1 MINLPSST
9 FVGKVVPK
17 EKFYSKCAVNTATKN
32 LFVKYVEQI
41 VWQNKLTA
49 QTMAA
54 EKGLL
59 VNEIDVFEVKMKSFD
74 CPRKLF
80 EFIDQN
86 LHHHNIFVLTYDDKA
101 KLFVNFKE
109 KEKDETFLESFETS
123 WKPADEP
130 AFNLSG
136 SNMDEIYESI
146 VRSADSSNAVAS
158 LSSLSL
164 PKGEA
169 IYKTRDFSPLVVLGS
184 KEQQS
189 KTSLKDYIIQS
200 KQNAKIQAQI
210 EKLEKKLA
218 NEKQFNR
225 QMEIRAEI
233 RNLERIIDFS
243 T

>member
-86 LHHHNIFVLTYDDKA
+86 LHHHNVFVLTYDDKA

-109 KEKDETFLESFETS
+109 KEKDESFLESFETS
-123 WKPADEP
+123 WKPADDP
-130 AFNLSG
+130 VLNLSG

-146 VRSADSSNAVAS
+146 VRSAVPDNVIAS
-158 LSSLSL
+158 
-164 PKGEA
+164 EA
-169 IYKTRDFSPLVVLGS
+169 K
-184 KEQQS
+184 QS
-189 KTSLKDYIIQS
+189 KTSLKDDIIQS

-210 EKLEKKLA
+210 KKLEKKLA

-225 QMEIRAEI
+225 QAEIRAEI
-233 RNLERIIDFS
+233 RKLEKDAKL
-243 T
+243 

>member
-9 FVGKVVPK
+9 YVGKNVPK

-59 VNEIDVFEVKMKSFD
+59 VNEIDVFEVKMKSFE

-86 LHHHNIFVLTYDDKA
+86 LHHHNVFVLTYDDKA

-109 KEKDETFLESFETS
+109 KEKDETFLEAFETP

-130 AFNLSG
+130 IFNLSG
-136 SNMDEIYESI
+136 SNMDEIYESV
-146 VRSADSSNAVAS
+146 VRSAAPDNVIAS
-158 LSSLSL
+158 
-164 PKGEA
+164 EA
-169 IYKTRDFSPLVVLGS
+169 K
-184 KEQQS
+184 QS
-189 KTSLKDYIIQS
+189 KPSLKDYILQT

-225 QMEIRAEI
+225 QVEIRAEI
-233 RNLERIIDFS
+233 RKLEKEMGKC
-243 T
+243 

>member
-74 CPRKLF
+74 CPHKLF

-86 LHHHNIFVLTYDDKA
+86 LYHHNVFVLTYDDKA

-109 KEKDETFLESFETS
+109 KEKDESFLESFETP

-130 AFNLSG
+130 IFNLSG

-164 PKGEA
+164 PKGDA
-169 IYKTRDFSPLVVLGS
+169 K
-184 KEQQS
+184 QS
-189 KTSLKDYIIQS
+189 KPSLKDYIVQS

-225 QMEIRAEI
+225 QVEIRAEI
-233 RNLERIIDFS
+233 KRLEKELQ
-243 T
+243 

>member
-17 EKFYSKCAVNTATKN
+17 EKIYSKCAVNTATKN

-74 CPRKLF
+74 CPRRLF

-109 KEKDETFLESFETS
+109 KEKDESFLESFETP
-123 WKPADEP
+123 WKPADE
-130 AFNLSG
+130 AVFNLFG

-146 VRSADSSNAVAS
+146 VRNAAPNYVIARS
-158 LSSLSL
+158 
-164 PKGEA
+164 EA
-169 IYKTRDFSPLVVLGS
+169 TK
-184 KEQQS
+184 QS
-189 KTSLKDYIIQS
+189 KTSLKDYIVQS

-225 QMEIRAEI
+225 QVEIRAEI
-233 RNLERIIDFS
+233 RKLEKEMGKC
-243 T
+243 

>member
-86 LHHHNIFVLTYDDKA
+86 LHHHNVFVLTYDDKA

-109 KEKDETFLESFETS
+109 KEKDETFLESFETP
-123 WKPADEP
+123 WKPAAEP
-130 AFNLSG
+130 VFNLSG

-164 PKGEA
+164 PKGDA
-169 IYKTRDFSPLVVLGS
+169 KQFKP
-184 KEQQS
+184 
-189 KTSLKDYIIQS
+189 SLKDYIIQN

-210 EKLEKKLA
+210 EKLEKRLA

-225 QMEIRAEI
+225 QVEIRAEI
-233 RNLERIIDFS
+233 RKLEKEI
-243 T
+243 

>member
-1 MINLPSST
+1 
-9 FVGKVVPK
+9 
-17 EKFYSKCAVNTATKN
+17 
-32 LFVKYVEQI
+32 
-41 VWQNKLTA
+41 
-49 QTMAA
+49 MAS

-59 VNEIDVFEVKMKSFD
+59 VHEIDVFEVKMKSFD

-109 KEKDETFLESFETS
+109 KEKDETFLESFES
-123 WKPADEP
+123 PWQPADEP

-164 PKGEA
+164 PKGDA
-169 IYKTRDFSPLVVLGS
+169 KQFKP
-184 KEQQS
+184 
-189 KTSLKDYIIQS
+189 SLKDYIIQN

-210 EKLEKKLA
+210 EKLEKRLA

-225 QMEIRAEI
+225 QVEIRAEI
-233 RNLERIIDFS
+233 RKLEKL
-243 T
+243 

>member
-9 FVGKVVPK
+9 YVGKNVPK
-17 EKFYSKCAVNTATKN
+17 EKFYSKCAVSTAVKN

-59 VNEIDVFEVKMKSFD
+59 VNEIDVFEVKMRVAE

-86 LHHHNIFVLTYDDKA
+86 LHHHNVFVLTYEGQT

-109 KEKDETFLESFETS
+109 KEKDETFLESFETP
-123 WKPADEP
+123 WKTADEP
-130 AFNLSG
+130 VFNLFG

-146 VRSADSSNAVAS
+146 VRSAAPDYVIARS
-158 LSSLSL
+158 
-164 PKGEA
+164 EA
-169 IYKTRDFSPLVVLGS
+169 TK
-184 KEQQS
+184 QS

-200 KQNAKIQAQI
+200 KQNQKIKVQI

-218 NEKQFNR
+218 SEKQFNR
-225 QMEIRAEI
+225 QVEIRAEI
-233 RNLERIIDFS
+233 KHLRKEIENEKLKSSKICG
-243 T
+243 

>member
-9 FVGKVVPK
+9 YVGKNVPK

-59 VNEIDVFEVKMKSFD
+59 VNEIDVFEVKMKSFE

-86 LHHHNIFVLTYDDKA
+86 LHHHNVFVLTYDDKA

-109 KEKDETFLESFETS
+109 KEKDETFLEAFETP

-130 AFNLSG
+130 IFNLSG
-136 SNMDEIYESI
+136 SNMDEIYESV
-146 VRSADSSNAVAS
+146 VRSAAPDNVIAS
-158 LSSLSL
+158 
-164 PKGEA
+164 EA
-169 IYKTRDFSPLVVLGS
+169 K
-184 KEQQS
+184 QS
-189 KTSLKDYIIQS
+189 KPSLKDYILQT

-225 QMEIRAEI
+225 QVEIRAEI
-233 RNLERIIDFS
+233 RKLEKSFREVTDVS
-243 T
+243 

>member
-1 MINLPSST
+1 MINLPSLT
-9 FVGKVVPK
+9 YVGKNVPK
-17 EKFYSKCAVNTATKN
+17 EKFYSKCAVSTAVKN

-59 VNEIDVFEVKMKSFD
+59 VNEIDVFEVKMRVAE

-86 LHHHNIFVLTYDDKA
+86 LHHHNIFVLTYEDQT

-109 KEKDETFLESFETS
+109 KEKDTTFLEVFETP
-123 WKPADEP
+123 WKPTDTPIFDLA
-130 AFNLSG
+130 G

-146 VRSADSSNAVAS
+146 VRSADAAS
-158 LSSLSL
+158 VIATSDVPSHVI
-164 PKGEA
+164 A
-169 IYKTRDFSPLVVLGS
+169 SPEGAW
-184 KEQQS
+184 QS

-200 KQNAKIQAQI
+200 KQNSKIKAQI

-233 RNLERIIDFS
+233 KKLEKTYFV
-243 T
+243 

>member
-86 LHHHNIFVLTYDDKA
+86 LHHHNVFVLTYDDKA

-109 KEKDETFLESFETS
+109 KEKDETFLEAFETP
-123 WKPADEP
+123 WMPADEP
-130 AFNLSG
+130 RFNLSG

-146 VRSADSSNAVAS
+146 VRSACAATPFHVIAS
-158 LSSLSL
+158 
-164 PKGEA
+164 EA
-169 IYKTRDFSPLVVLGS
+169 K
-184 KEQQS
+184 QS
-189 KTSLKDYIIQS
+189 KASLKDYIIQS

-225 QMEIRAEI
+225 QVEIRAEI
-233 RNLERIIDFS
+233 KKLQKL
-243 T
+243 

>member
-32 LFVKYVEQI
+32 LFVKYIEQI

-54 EKGLL
+54 GKGLL
-59 VNEIDVFEVKMKSFD
+59 VNEIDVFEVKMKSYE

-86 LHHHNIFVLTYDDKA
+86 LHHHNVFVLTYDGKA

-109 KEKDETFLESFETS
+109 KEKDETFLESFETP
-123 WKPADEP
+123 WTPADEP
-130 AFNLSG
+130 IFNLSG

-146 VRSADSSNAVAS
+146 VRSAGSSNAVAS

-169 IYKTRDFSPLVVLGS
+169 IYKTRDFSPLVALGS
-184 KEQQS
+184 KEQQF
-189 KTSLKDYIIQS
+189 KPSLKDYIIQS

-225 QMEIRAEI
+225 QVEIRAEI
-233 RNLERIIDFS
+233 RKLNKE
-243 T
+243 

>member
-17 EKFYSKCAVNTATKN
+17 EKFYSKCAVNTVTKN

-86 LHHHNIFVLTYDDKA
+86 LHHHNVFVLTYDGKA

-109 KEKDETFLESFETS
+109 KEKDETFLDAFETP
-123 WKPADEP
+123 WKPADESV
-130 AFNLSG
+130 FNLFG

-146 VRSADSSNAVAS
+146 VRSAGSSNAVAS

-164 PKGEA
+164 PKGE
-169 IYKTRDFSPLVVLGS
+169 TM
-184 KEQQS
+184 QS
-189 KTSLKDYIIQS
+189 KTSLKDYIIQN
-200 KQNAKIQAQI
+200 KQNAKIKAQI

-225 QMEIRAEI
+225 QVEIRAEI
-233 RNLERIIDFS
+233 KRLEKELQ
-243 T
+243 

>member
-1 MINLPSST
+1 MINQPSST

-86 LHHHNIFVLTYDDKA
+86 LHHHNVFVLTYDDKA
-101 KLFVNFKE
+101 KLFVNYKE
-109 KEKDETFLESFETS
+109 KEKDETFLESFETL
-123 WKPADEP
+123 WTPANEP
-130 AFNLSG
+130 IFNLSG

-164 PKGEA
+164 PKGDA
-169 IYKTRDFSPLVVLGS
+169 GRS
-184 KEQQS
+184 KQ
-189 KTSLKDYIIQS
+189 SLKDYIVQS
-200 KQNAKIQAQI
+200 KQNQKIKAQI

-225 QMEIRAEI
+225 QVEIRAEI
-233 RNLERIIDFS
+233 RKLEKSFREVTDVS
-243 T
+243 

>member
-86 LHHHNIFVLTYDDKA
+86 LHHHNVFVLTYDDKA

-109 KEKDETFLESFETS
+109 KEKDETFLESFETP
-123 WKPADEP
+123 WMPTDEP
-130 AFNLSG
+130 IFNLSG

-146 VRSADSSNAVAS
+146 VRNAAPDYVIARS
-158 LSSLSL
+158 
-164 PKGEA
+164 EA
-169 IYKTRDFSPLVVLGS
+169 TK
-184 KEQQS
+184 QS

-200 KQNAKIQAQI
+200 KQNAKIKAQI

-225 QMEIRAEI
+225 QVEIRAEI
-233 RNLERIIDFS
+233 RKLKKKFS
-243 T
+243 I

>member
-86 LHHHNIFVLTYDDKA
+86 LHHHNVFVLTYDDKA

-109 KEKDETFLESFETS
+109 KEKDETFLESFETP

-130 AFNLSG
+130 IFNLSG

-146 VRSADSSNAVAS
+146 VRSAAPDNVIAS
-158 LSSLSL
+158 
-164 PKGEA
+164 EA
-169 IYKTRDFSPLVVLGS
+169 K
-184 KEQQS
+184 QS
-189 KTSLKDYIIQS
+189 KPSLKDYILQT
-200 KQNAKIQAQI
+200 KQNQKIKALI

-225 QMEIRAEI
+225 QVEIRAEI
-233 RNLERIIDFS
+233 KSLEKEMGKC
-243 T
+243 

>member
-17 EKFYSKCAVNTATKN
+17 EKFYSRCAVNTATKN
-32 LFVKYVEQI
+32 LFAKYVEQI

-59 VNEIDVFEVKMKSFD
+59 VNEIHVFEVKMKSFD

-86 LHHHNIFVLTYDDKA
+86 LHHHNVFVLTYDDKA

-109 KEKDETFLESFETS
+109 KEKDESFLESFETP

-130 AFNLSG
+130 VFNLFG

-164 PKGEA
+164 PKGDA
-169 IYKTRDFSPLVVLGS
+169 K
-184 KEQQS
+184 QS

-200 KQNAKIQAQI
+200 KQHVKIQAQI

-225 QMEIRAEI
+225 QVEIRAEI
-233 RNLERIIDFS
+233 RKLKKEMK

>member
-59 VNEIDVFEVKMKSFD
+59 VNEIDVFEIKMKSFE

-109 KEKDETFLESFETS
+109 KEKDESFLESFETL
-123 WKPADEP
+123 WKSADEP
-130 AFNLSG
+130 VFNLSG

-169 IYKTRDFSPLVVLGS
+169 
-184 KEQQS
+184 EQS
-189 KTSLKDYIIQS
+189 KPSLKDYIIQN
-200 KQNAKIQAQI
+200 KQNAKIKAQI

-225 QMEIRAEI
+225 QVEIRAEI
-233 RNLERIIDFS
+233 RKLEKELL
-243 T
+243 

>member
-9 FVGKVVPK
+9 YVGKVVPK
-17 EKFYSKCAVNTATKN
+17 EKFYSKCAVSTAVKN

-41 VWQNKLTA
+41 VWHGKLTA
-49 QTMAA
+49 QTMAT

-59 VNEIDVFEVKMKSFD
+59 VNEIDLFEVKMKLAE

-86 LHHHNIFVLTYDDKA
+86 LHHHNVFVLTFDNQE

-109 KEKDETFLESFETS
+109 KEKDTTFLEAFETS
-123 WKPADEP
+123 WRPADTP
-130 AFNLSG
+130 VFDLAG

-146 VRSADSSNAVAS
+146 VRSAAPNLVAETCAASSHVIATSDGPRSDSS
-158 LSSLSL
+158 
-164 PKGEA
+164 
-169 IYKTRDFSPLVVLGS
+169 LVIARS
-184 KEQQS
+184 ETTKQS
-189 KTSLKDYIIQS
+189 KQSLKDYIIQN
-200 KQNAKIQAQI
+200 KQNAKIKAQI

-233 RNLERIIDFS
+233 KKLEKP
-243 T
+243 

>member
-109 KEKDETFLESFETS
+109 KEKDETFLESFETP
-123 WKPADEP
+123 WMPADEP

-146 VRSADSSNAVAS
+146 VCSAAS
-158 LSSLSL
+158 DYVIASEV
-164 PKGEA
+164 K
-169 IYKTRDFSPLVVLGS
+169 
-184 KEQQS
+184 QS
-189 KTSLKDYIIQS
+189 KTSLKDYIIQN

-225 QMEIRAEI
+225 QVEIRAEI
-233 RNLERIIDFS
+233 KRLEKL
-243 T
+243 

>member
-74 CPRKLF
+74 CARKLF
-80 EFIDQN
+80 ELIDQN
-86 LHHHNIFVLTYDDKA
+86 LHHHNVFVLTYDDKA

-109 KEKDETFLESFETS
+109 KEKDETFLESFETP
-123 WKPADEP
+123 WTPAGEP
-130 AFNLSG
+130 VFNLSG

-146 VRSADSSNAVAS
+146 VRSAAPDNVIAS
-158 LSSLSL
+158 
-164 PKGEA
+164 EA
-169 IYKTRDFSPLVVLGS
+169 K
-184 KEQQS
+184 QS
-189 KTSLKDYIIQS
+189 KPSLKDYIIQN
-200 KQNAKIQAQI
+200 KQNAKIKAQI

-225 QMEIRAEI
+225 QVEIRAEI
-233 RNLERIIDFS
+233 RKLEKELL
-243 T
+243 

>member
-59 VNEIDVFEVKMKSFD
+59 VNEIDVFEVRMKSFE

-109 KEKDETFLESFETS
+109 KEKDESFLEFFETP
-123 WKPADEP
+123 WKPIAEP

-146 VRSADSSNAVAS
+146 VRSAAPDYVIANSR
-158 LSSLSL
+158 SLSL

-169 IYKTRDFSPLVVLGS
+169 K
-184 KEQQS
+184 QS
-189 KTSLKDYIIQS
+189 KASLKDYIIQS

-233 RNLERIIDFS
+233 KRLEKL
-243 T
+243 

>member
-86 LHHHNIFVLTYDDKA
+86 LHHHNVFVLTYDDKA

-109 KEKDETFLESFETS
+109 KEKDETFLESFETP

-130 AFNLSG
+130 IFNLSG

-146 VRSADSSNAVAS
+146 VRSAAPDNVIAS
-158 LSSLSL
+158 
-164 PKGEA
+164 EA
-169 IYKTRDFSPLVVLGS
+169 K
-184 KEQQS
+184 QS
-189 KTSLKDYIIQS
+189 KPSLKDYILQT
-200 KQNAKIQAQI
+200 KQNQKIKALI

-225 QMEIRAEI
+225 QVEIRDEI
-233 RNLERIIDFS
+233 KSLEKEMGKC
-243 T
+243 

>member
-54 EKGLL
+54 EKGIL
-59 VNEIDVFEVKMKSFD
+59 VNEIDVFEVKTKSLE

-86 LHHHNIFVLTYDDKA
+86 LHHHNVFVLTYDDKA

-109 KEKDETFLESFETS
+109 KEKDETFLESFES
-123 WKPADEP
+123 PWQPADEP
-130 AFNLSG
+130 VFNLSG

-146 VRSADSSNAVAS
+146 VRSADSSCVIASSSAVIANSSVVIAS
-158 LSSLSL
+158 GTKQSL
-164 PKGEA
+164 
-169 IYKTRDFSPLVVLGS
+169 
-184 KEQQS
+184 KEQI
-189 KTSLKDYIIQS
+189 LQS

-225 QMEIRAEI
+225 QVEIRAEI
-233 RNLERIIDFS
+233 KKLEKSIDS
-243 T
+243 

>member
-32 LFVKYVEQI
+32 LFIKYVEQI

-86 LHHHNIFVLTYDDKA
+86 LHHHNVFVLTYDDKA

-109 KEKDETFLESFETS
+109 KEKDETFLEAFETP

-130 AFNLSG
+130 IFNLSG

-146 VRSADSSNAVAS
+146 VRSAAPDNVIAS
-158 LSSLSL
+158 
-164 PKGEA
+164 EA
-169 IYKTRDFSPLVVLGS
+169 K
-184 KEQQS
+184 QS
-189 KTSLKDYIIQS
+189 RPSLKDYIIQN
-200 KQNAKIQAQI
+200 KQNAKIKAQI

-225 QMEIRAEI
+225 QVEIRAEI
-233 RNLERIIDFS
+233 RKLEKEL
-243 T
+243 

>member
-86 LHHHNIFVLTYDDKA
+86 LHHHNVFVLTYDDKA

-109 KEKDETFLESFETS
+109 KEKDESFLESFETP
-123 WKPADEP
+123 WKPIAEP

-146 VRSADSSNAVAS
+146 VRSAAPDYVIAS
-158 LSSLSL
+158 
-164 PKGEA
+164 EA
-169 IYKTRDFSPLVVLGS
+169 K
-184 KEQQS
+184 QS
-189 KTSLKDYIIQS
+189 KPSLKDYIIQS
-200 KQNAKIQAQI
+200 KQNAKIKAQI

-225 QMEIRAEI
+225 QVEIRAEI
-233 RNLERIIDFS
+233 RKLEKSFREVTDVS
-243 T
+243 

>member
-74 CPRKLF
+74 CPRRLF

-86 LHHHNIFVLTYDDKA
+86 LHHHNVFVLTYDDKA

-109 KEKDETFLESFETS
+109 KEKDESFLESFETP
-123 WKPADEP
+123 WKPIAEP
-130 AFNLSG
+130 AFNLFG

-164 PKGEA
+164 SKGEA
-169 IYKTRDFSPLVVLGS
+169 
-184 KEQQS
+184 EQP
-189 KTSLKDYIIQS
+189 KPSLKDYIVQS

-210 EKLEKKLA
+210 VKLEKKLA
-218 NEKQFNR
+218 NEKQFNK
-225 QMEIRAEI
+225 QVEIRAEI
-233 RNLERIIDFS
+233 RKLEKEMRKC
-243 T
+243 

>member
-54 EKGLL
+54 GNGLL
-59 VNEIDVFEVKMKSFD
+59 VNEIDVFEVKMKSFE

-86 LHHHNIFVLTYDDKA
+86 LHHHNVFVLTYDDKA

-109 KEKDETFLESFETS
+109 KEKDETFLESFETP
-123 WKPADEP
+123 WNPIAEP

-146 VRSADSSNAVAS
+146 VRSAGAANVLTDFR
-158 LSSLSL
+158 SLSL

-169 IYKTRDFSPLVVLGS
+169 
-184 KEQQS
+184 EQP
-189 KTSLKDYIIQS
+189 KPSLKDYIVQS

-210 EKLEKKLA
+210 VKLEKKLA
-218 NEKQFNR
+218 NEKQFNK
-225 QMEIRAEI
+225 QVEIRAEI
-233 RNLERIIDFS
+233 RKLEKEMRKC
-243 T
+243 

>member
-9 FVGKVVPK
+9 YVGKNVPK
-17 EKFYSKCAVNTATKN
+17 EKFYSKCAVSTAVKN

-59 VNEIDVFEVKMKSFD
+59 VNEIDVFEVKMRVAE

-86 LHHHNIFVLTYDDKA
+86 LHHHNIFVLTYEGQT

-109 KEKDETFLESFETS
+109 KEKDTIFLEAFETP
-123 WKPADEP
+123 WKPAEEP
-130 AFNLSG
+130 VFDLSG
-136 SNMDEIYESI
+136 GNMDEIYESI
-146 VRSADSSNAVAS
+146 VKSADPAYVIAS
-158 LSSLSL
+158 
-164 PKGEA
+164 PEGV
-169 IYKTRDFSPLVVLGS
+169 R
-184 KEQQS
+184 QS
-189 KTSLKDYIIQS
+189 KTPLKDYIIQN
-200 KQNAKIQAQI
+200 KQNAKIKAQI

-218 NEKQFNR
+218 SEKQFNR

-233 RNLERIIDFS
+233 KKLEKETRNAL
-243 T
+243 

>member
-59 VNEIDVFEVKMKSFD
+59 VNEIDVFEVKMKSFE

-86 LHHHNIFVLTYDDKA
+86 LHHHNVFVLTYDDKA

-109 KEKDETFLESFETS
+109 KEKDETFLESFETP
-123 WKPADEP
+123 WKPADESI
-130 AFNLSG
+130 FNLSG

-169 IYKTRDFSPLVVLGS
+169 
-184 KEQQS
+184 EQS
-189 KTSLKDYIIQS
+189 KPSLKDYIIQN

-210 EKLEKKLA
+210 EKLEKRLA

-225 QMEIRAEI
+225 QVEIRAEI
-233 RNLERIIDFS
+233 RKLEKSFREVTDVS
-243 T
+243 

>member
-59 VNEIDVFEVKMKSFD
+59 VNEIDVFEVKMKSFE

-109 KEKDETFLESFETS
+109 KEKDETFLESFETP

-130 AFNLSG
+130 VFNLFG

-164 PKGEA
+164 PKGE
-169 IYKTRDFSPLVVLGS
+169 TT
-184 KEQQS
+184 QS

-200 KQNAKIQAQI
+200 KQNAKIKAQI

-225 QMEIRAEI
+225 QVEIRAEI
-233 RNLERIIDFS
+233 KALTNNLFQCKG

>member
-17 EKFYSKCAVNTATKN
+17 EKFYCKCAVNTATKN

-54 EKGLL
+54 GKGLL

-74 CPRKLF
+74 SPRKLF

-86 LHHHNIFVLTYDDKA
+86 LHHHNVFVLTYDDKA

-109 KEKDETFLESFETS
+109 KEKDETFLESFETP
-123 WKPADEP
+123 WMPADEP
-130 AFNLSG
+130 VFNLSG

-146 VRSADSSNAVAS
+146 VRTAGAANINTSP
-158 LSSLSL
+158 SSLSL
-164 PKGEA
+164 PKGE
-169 IYKTRDFSPLVVLGS
+169 TT
-184 KEQQS
+184 QS
-189 KTSLKDYIIQS
+189 KTSLKDYIIQT
-200 KQNAKIQAQI
+200 KQNQKIRAQI
-210 EKLEKKLA
+210 DKLEKKLA

-225 QMEIRAEI
+225 QVEIRAEI
-233 RNLERIIDFS
+233 RNLEKEI
-243 T
+243 TK

>member
-59 VNEIDVFEVKMKSFD
+59 VNEIDVFEVKMRLAE

-86 LHHHNIFVLTYDDKA
+86 LHHHNVFVLTYEDQT

-109 KEKDETFLESFETS
+109 KEKDTSFLEVFETQ
-123 WKPADEP
+123 WKPAEDP
-130 AFNLSG
+130 IFDLSG
-136 SNMDEIYESI
+136 GNMDEIYESI
-146 VRSADSSNAVAS
+146 VRSAGAANIMTDFR
-158 LSSLSL
+158 SLSL

-169 IYKTRDFSPLVVLGS
+169 K
-184 KEQQS
+184 QS
-189 KTSLKDYIIQS
+189 KTSLKDYIVQS
-200 KQNAKIQAQI
+200 KQNAKIKAQI

-218 NEKQFNR
+218 SEKQFNR

-233 RNLERIIDFS
+233 KKLEKEITI
-243 T
+243 

>member
-74 CPRKLF
+74 SPRKLF

-86 LHHHNIFVLTYDDKA
+86 LHHHNVFVLTYDDKA

-109 KEKDETFLESFETS
+109 KEKDESFLEAFETP

-130 AFNLSG
+130 VFNLFG

-146 VRSADSSNAVAS
+146 VRSAAPDNVIAS
-158 LSSLSL
+158 
-164 PKGEA
+164 EA
-169 IYKTRDFSPLVVLGS
+169 K
-184 KEQQS
+184 QS
-189 KTSLKDYIIQS
+189 RPSLKDYIIQN
-200 KQNAKIQAQI
+200 KQNAKIKALI

-218 NEKQFNR
+218 NERQFNR
-225 QMEIRAEI
+225 QVEIRAEI
-233 RNLERIIDFS
+233 KRLEKS
-243 T
+243 N

>member
-86 LHHHNIFVLTYDDKA
+86 LHHHNVFVLTYDDKA

-109 KEKDETFLESFETS
+109 KEKDESFLEAFETP
-123 WKPADEP
+123 WKSAADP
-130 AFNLSG
+130 VFNLSG

-146 VRSADSSNAVAS
+146 VRSADPDYVIAS
-158 LSSLSL
+158 DA
-164 PKGEA
+164 K
-169 IYKTRDFSPLVVLGS
+169 
-184 KEQQS
+184 QS
-189 KTSLKDYIIQS
+189 RPSLKDYIIQS
-200 KQNAKIQAQI
+200 KQNAKIKAQI

-225 QMEIRAEI
+225 QVEIRAEI
-233 RNLERIIDFS
+233 KKLEKEIR
-243 T
+243 

>member
-1 MINLPSST
+1 M
-9 FVGKVVPK
+9 
-17 EKFYSKCAVNTATKN
+17 NTATKN

-86 LHHHNIFVLTYDDKA
+86 LHHHNVFVLTYDDKA

-109 KEKDETFLESFETS
+109 KEKDESFLESFETP

-130 AFNLSG
+130 VFNLFG

-146 VRSADSSNAVAS
+146 VRTADASNVNQNSSSHVIAS
-158 LSSLSL
+158 
-164 PKGEA
+164 EA
-169 IYKTRDFSPLVVLGS
+169 K
-184 KEQQS
+184 QS

-200 KQNAKIQAQI
+200 KQNQKIKAQI

-233 RNLERIIDFS
+233 RKLEKEMK

>member
-17 EKFYSKCAVNTATKN
+17 EKFYSKCAVNTTTKN

-86 LHHHNIFVLTYDDKA
+86 LHHHNVFVLTYGDKA

-109 KEKDETFLESFETS
+109 KEKDETFLESFETP
-123 WKPADEP
+123 WKPAAEP
-130 AFNLSG
+130 VFNLFG

-146 VRSADSSNAVAS
+146 VRSAAS
-158 LSSLSL
+158 DYVIAS
-164 PKGEA
+164 EA
-169 IYKTRDFSPLVVLGS
+169 K
-184 KEQQS
+184 QS

-200 KQNAKIQAQI
+200 KQNAKIKAQI

-225 QMEIRAEI
+225 QVEIRAEI
-233 RNLERIIDFS
+233 RKLEKSFREVTDVS
-243 T
+243 

>member
-74 CPRKLF
+74 CPHKLF

-86 LHHHNIFVLTYDDKA
+86 LHHHNVFVLTYDDKA

-109 KEKDETFLESFETS
+109 KEKDETFLESFETP

-130 AFNLSG
+130 VFNLSG
-136 SNMDEIYESI
+136 CDMDEIYESI

-164 PKGEA
+164 PKGE
-169 IYKTRDFSPLVVLGS
+169 V
-184 KEQQS
+184 EQS
-189 KTSLKDYIIQS
+189 KPSLKDYIVQS
-200 KQNAKIQAQI
+200 KQNAKIKAQI

-225 QMEIRAEI
+225 QVEIRAEI
-233 RNLERIIDFS
+233 KRLEKEI
-243 T
+243 

>member
-86 LHHHNIFVLTYDDKA
+86 LHHHNVFVLTYDDKA

-109 KEKDETFLESFETS
+109 KEKDESFLESFETP
-123 WKPADEP
+123 WKPIAEP

-146 VRSADSSNAVAS
+146 VRSAATDYVIAS
-158 LSSLSL
+158 PSSLSL
-164 PKGEA
+164 PKGE
-169 IYKTRDFSPLVVLGS
+169 T
-184 KEQQS
+184 EQP
-189 KTSLKDYIIQS
+189 KPSLKDYIIQS

-225 QMEIRAEI
+225 QVEIRAEI
-233 RNLERIIDFS
+233 RNLEKSFREVTDVS
-243 T
+243 